1 MSARAPC
8 TWAGLPSVVARAAAT
23 SAGVSRVPPSPLLL
37 TARACSPPAPSL
49 PQVPGARCCRADRR
63 CHLPGG
69 ESELGGRIGWA
80 AHGFHAFHHAVGWA
94 PQAHASL
101 LRSQCCWQASSPVEA
116 AALALL
122 AAWAVSWSVG
132 GPSRAAQALSAL
144 QLSRL
149 LGVALL
155 QSALRQQL
163 VPAPPAGKAASSQEN
178 SGKAGAATSP
188 AQRRRLAP
196 PSPGKDI
203 ASYRLPE
210 HSLRGKKGGKRQLQE
225 PAAQQ
230 GAAAQQPGTAAQQQ
244 GTAAQQSAAVQRPTA
259 QQRWSMDAVPLA
271 ARQQVRALAKPR
283 TSLDFDATPASPPPK
298 GPRGSSAAAAQQ
310 LGHSRGSV
318 ADHRAAPQLAEG
330 GGSSGGGGGGSAGG
344 SPSRRREKSFR
355 PRMQRIASGQE
366 LAELAAGLPSSDSTR
381 FSIDSER
388 GPGSADAQQAVVHP
402 SLAAAVA
409 ASAAAAAGP
418 AALSSWLPTRL
429 LPAWSAAGSED
440 GSAAADSS
448 AAAAELPTSPRQA
461 AAAALDAVSRWAA
474 STGTAAAAWTGS
486 TLDAVLRPLIPG
498 NGSAALAGATSL
510 LWRSPSAPQSGASGS
525 GEPCSLSTAPSAPL
539 PGAGE
544 AAAARRPS
552 HGGAPAVS
560 DRRRQSVDGVSPRH
574 YTHGGVSADP
584 NRLQAL
590 ENLAAAARL
599 QSCASRSRLGPPTPG
614 HAAVAAGG
622 AAAAGTPL
630 GADAG
635 ASALASVGLDGDC
648 PQVRR

>member
-1 MSARAPC
+1 MC
-8 TWAGLPSVVARAAAT
+8 LAAALLQPHACIGT
-23 SAGVSRVPPSPLLL
+23 SLL
-37 TARACSPPAPSL
+37 SL
-49 PQVPGARCCRADRR
+49 P
-63 CHLPGG
+63 
-69 ESELGGRIGWA
+69 
-80 AHGFHAFHHAVGWA
+80 
-94 PQAHASL
+94 
-101 LRSQCCWQASSPVEA
+101 QASSPVEA

-122 AAWAVSWSVG
+122 AAWAVSWSLG
-132 GPSRAAQALSAL
+132 GPSRAAQTLSAL

-155 QSALRQQL
+155 QSALRQHL
-163 VPAPPAGKAASSQEN
+163 VTLSTLSKSGGSQDSSGKAA
-178 SGKAGAATSP
+178 APTSP
-188 AQRRRLAP
+188 AQRRRQAP

-203 ASYRLPE
+203 NSYRLPD
-210 HSLRGKKGGKRQLQE
+210 HSLRLKKQAAA

-230 GAAAQQPGTAAQQQ
+230 GSSP
-244 GTAAQQSAAVQRPTA
+244 QQSAANS
-259 QQRWSMDAVPLA
+259 QQRWSMDAVPLS

-298 GPRGSSAAAAQQ
+298 GPRGGSAAAAQQ
-310 LGHSRGSV
+310 LQHSRGSV

-330 GGSSGGGGGGSAGG
+330 GSGGSGTSAGTSG
-344 SPSRRREKSFR
+344 SHGRRREKSFR

-366 LAELAAGLPSSDSTR
+366 LAELAAGRCSSESARTSSDSGHVCQT
-381 FSIDSER
+381 
-388 GPGSADAQQAVVHP
+388 ADGAQQAIVHS

-429 LPAWSAAGSED
+429 LPAWSSAGSED
-440 GSAAADSS
+440 GSAAADGS
-448 AAAAELPTSPRQA
+448 APAPADPLATAELPTSPRQA
-461 AAAALDAVSRWAA
+461 AAAALDAVGRWAA

-498 NGSAALAGATSL
+498 NGSAALASARSL
-510 LWRSPSAPQSGASGS
+510 LWRSPSTPQGGASAGS
-525 GEPCSLSTAPSAPL
+525 EAGSASGLQPAPSAPL
-539 PGAGE
+539 PT
-544 AAAARRPS
+544 RRPA
-552 HGGAPAVS
+552 HGSAGA

-574 YTHGGVSADP
+574 YTHGGVTADP

-599 QSCASRSRLGPPTPG
+599 QLCASRSRLGPPTPG

-622 AAAAGTPL
+622 AGCAGAPL

-648 PQVRR
+648 PQVRQTMGRFVGSMGGSCCCCCFCCCAGCVRPSPHPTPSPPDPHALFLSATLPLPHRTFGSM